1 MVRAGLTPAA
11 AIKELEDAFPGVRAL
26 GKISKALKD
35 RAGNNQP
42 MEKELVVQFNR
53 RTTRLRRGGT
63 TGASNNTTANS
74 EAVARIR

>member
-1 MVRAGLTPAA
+1 MLS
-11 AIKELEDAFPGVRAL
+11 LDVRAL

-42 MEKELVVQFNR
+42 MEKELVSQFNR

-63 TGASNNTTANS
+63 ANVGGTGAGNNASANS
-74 EAVARIR
+74 ESVARTR

>member
-11 AIKELEDAFPGVRAL
+11 AVKELEDAFPGVRAL

-42 MEKELVVQFNR
+42 VEKELVYKSVQ
-53 RTTRLRRGGT
+53 
-63 TGASNNTTANS
+63 
-74 EAVARIR
+74 